1 MSARDGDGEWRPRRR
16 EGGVAGA
23 GEWRMGGGDP
33 GGEEGGGGAVMRV
46 IGGGGD
52 GDGEDEECSGAVVGR
67 LFGLDVAV
75 LIEITRIGTHVNS
88 TTNPTVIGPCV
99 KLMAT
104 RRVPIEKFG
113 PSLRQQP
120 CDVYISVI

>member
-1 MSARDGDGEWRPRRR
+1 
-16 EGGVAGA
+16 
-23 GEWRMGGGDP
+23 MGGGDP

-46 IGGGGD
+46 IGGG

-88 TTNPTVIGPCV
+88 KTNPTVIGPCV

-104 RRVPIEKFG
+104 RRVPSEKFG

-120 CDVYISVI
+120 CDVYISVL